1 MIDLCHYAVSV
12 GEKFGVDEIEAFW
25 VKNVTTSIRAQ
36 LGEINEA
43 SMVRNEGIRIRAIR
57 DKALG
62 SVFTYGIDKE
72 GVRTAVEKALHA
84 AQASKK
90 DKNWDSLPSAGT
102 YPQVSIW
109 NSSLEEVSSES
120 LMEPII
126 HLLQLLPEDIAVH
139 LAFNRVELS
148 RRACVNSN
156 GIEHA
161 DKGALGLFGMMV
173 VGKVEDGVTPGFE
186 EFSYLREYNPD
197 PQKTAESLIENVNLF
212 RKPEAASA
220 GKSFIIFSPE
230 ALESLLFYTLFKAL
244 SGENVARE
252 KSLLGSRG
260 GEKVASSQLTL
271 HDNGIIPQGTRSGE
285 MDDEGV
291 PCQNTLL
298 IEDGILQGFIWNDY
312 WAKRMNVFSTGNG
325 YYNDQADEMTLEQ
338 STMVIREGDYTR
350 AELFDIKDG
359 YYVLGLQGAH
369 GSNPE
374 SGDFSVACAPALRI
388 RNGEISGG
396 VTGMMLPDNIFSILK
411 KIDAIGSERKVC
423 THTIMPHVRF
433 TDVNVATK

>member
-12 GEKFGVDEIEAFW
+12 GEKISVDEIEAFW
-25 VKNVTTSIRAQ
+25 AKNVTTSIRAQ

-43 SMVRNEGIRIRAIR
+43 SMVRNEGIRIRAIK

-62 SVFTYGIDKE
+62 SVFTYRIDRD

-90 DKNWDSLPSAGT
+90 DENWDSLPSSGT

-109 NSSLEEVSSES
+109 DLGLEEVSSES

-126 HLLQLLPEDIAVH
+126 QILQLLPEDIAVH
-139 LAFNRVELS
+139 LALNEVELS
-148 RRACVNSN
+148 QRACVNSN

-161 DKGALGLFGMMV
+161 DRGALEMFGMMV
-173 VGKVEDGVTPGFE
+173 VGKVEDGVTPGFQ
-186 EFSYLREYNPD
+186 EFSYLRKYSPD
-197 PQKTAESLIENVNLF
+197 PQKTAESLVENVNLF
-212 RKPEAASA
+212 RKPETASA

-244 SGENVARE
+244 SGENVARG
-252 KSLLGSRG
+252 KSLLGSRE
-260 GEKVASSQLTL
+260 GERIASSQLTL
-271 HDNGIIPQGTRSGE
+271 HDNGIISQGTSSGE

-312 WAKRMNVFSTGNG
+312 WAKRMNVSSTGNA
-325 YYNDQADEMTLEQ
+325 YYNDRADEMALEQ
-338 STMVIREGDYTR
+338 STMVITAGDYTKE
-350 AELFDIKDG
+350 ELFDIKDG

-374 SGDFSVACAPALRI
+374 SGDFSVVCAPALRV

-396 VTGMMLPDNIFSILK
+396 VTGMMLSDNIFSLLNR
-411 KIDAIGSERKVC
+411 IDAIGSEQKVY
-423 THTIMPHVRF
+423 TRTILPHVRF